1 MEQFITDDIRV
12 DEALLACFVAAGS
25 GTRLHKDR
33 QSHGL
38 AMYASGQAKYVFD
51 DGKELIAK
59 KNQSTVRLSGNWK
72 PTIVSVRGFWKRLK
86 KTTI

>member
-38 AMYASGQAKYVFD
+38 AMYA
-51 DGKELIAK
+51 
-59 KNQSTVRLSGNWK
+59 
-72 PTIVSVRGFWKRLK
+72 
-86 KTTI
+86 